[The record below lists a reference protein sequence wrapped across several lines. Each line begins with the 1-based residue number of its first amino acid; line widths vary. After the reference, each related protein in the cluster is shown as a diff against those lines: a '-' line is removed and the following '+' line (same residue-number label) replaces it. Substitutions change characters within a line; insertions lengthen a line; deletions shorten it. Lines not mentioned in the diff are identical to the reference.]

1 MISKPPRHVARRFVL
16 LGGGSIAVAG
26 CSIPARL
33 APVPQDSTTQA
44 RIPKIPNARYFPDS
58 QVDLMAQELLAARKR
73 EAAYFASQGYRGPL
87 PEANLLAVSGG
98 GANGAFGAGLLTG
111 WTEAGTRPPFK
122 LVTGVSTGALTAP
135 FAFLGSSWDPQ
146 LAAVYTGVRHLPA
159 ARSNCRNLERC
170 DGRHNPA
177 LWGHLAL
184 RGPRDASRD
193 SARIWKG
200 SPTPDWNH
208 KLITS
213 GHFR

>member
-1 MISKPPRHVARRFVL
+1 MNMISKPPRHVARRFVL

-26 CSIPARL
+26 CSLPARL

-44 RIPKIPNARYFPDS
+44 RIPNIPNARYFPDS

-111 WTEAGTRPPFK
+111 WTEAGTRPTFK

-146 LAAVYTGVRHLPA
+146 LTAVYTAVKPSDIFDPRGLTAAIWNDAMADTTPLYGVI
-159 ARSNCRNLERC
+159 
-170 DGRHNPA
+170 
-177 LWGHLAL
+177 
-184 RGPRDASRD
+184 SRY
-193 SARIWKG
+193 A
-200 SPTPDWNH
+200 N
-208 KLITS
+208 
-213 GHFR
+213 